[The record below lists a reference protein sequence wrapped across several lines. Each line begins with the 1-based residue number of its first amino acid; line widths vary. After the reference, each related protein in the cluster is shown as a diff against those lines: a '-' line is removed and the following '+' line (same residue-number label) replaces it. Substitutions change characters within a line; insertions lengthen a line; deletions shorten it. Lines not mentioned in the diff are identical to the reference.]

1 MAVSMPSVSDSR
13 ISRLLVEERQQLR
26 RNLGGHLLF
35 WVVLAGIIAYT
46 RVFDLSRYDDLPR
59 TLNALLHDCWPPD
72 FGRWTHWLRPLLETL
87 AMSLAG
93 TTLAVLAALPLSAV
107 AARRLGPAWLSLPVR
122 GALNA
127 ARAIPALVWGIVF
140 VAAVGFGSLPGA
152 LALTCHSTGM
162 LGKFFAE
169 ILEHADPAPGYALAS
184 LGVRPL
190 GVLRF
195 GLLPQCLPRM
205 LDVVLYRAEH
215 NVREATTVGIVGAGG
230 IGLEIV
236 TAFHLFAYR
245 EALALLIVLLILVT
259 AFDQMGSLLRARLL
273 GVEQA

>member
-1 MAVSMPSVSDSR
+1 MRLTSDP
-13 ISRLLVEERQQLR
+13 ISLLLAQERRQFQKT
-26 RNLGGHLLF
+26 LGVHLLF
-35 WVVLAGIIAYT
+35 WVALGVVIASAG
-46 RVFDLSRYDDLPR
+46 VFDFSRYSDMPR
-59 TLNALLHDCWPPD
+59 TLSALLADCWPPD
-72 FGRWTHWLRPLLETL
+72 FSRWRHWLRPLLETL

-93 TTLAVLAALPLSAV
+93 TALATLAALPLSV
-107 AARRLGPAWLSLPVR
+107 LAARRLGSAWLSWPARLI
-122 GALNA
+122 LNI
-127 ARAIPALVWGIVF
+127 ARAIPCLVWGIIF

-152 LALTCHSTGM
+152 LALACHSTGM

-169 ILEHADPAPGYALAS
+169 ILEHADPAPTHALSS
-184 LGVRPL
+184 LGVKPL

-245 EALALLIVLLILVT
+245 EALALLIVLLVLVT
-259 AFDQMGSLLRARLL
+259 VIDQLSSLLRHSLL
-273 GVEQA
+273 SAQSA